1 MVTEGRVRQTGPK
14 ITADSVCLSICKF
27 MSAIGR
33 VLCILFGACA
43 LARAG
48 EIRTLTAKKACWLRE
63 KQNVGSKRLEK
74 HGKNKSN

>member
-1 MVTEGRVRQTGPK
+1 
-14 ITADSVCLSICKF
+14 

-63 KQNVGSKRLEK
+63 KQNQKKKQTGTSYLPKDYGLARQHSLQ
-74 HGKNKSN
+74 GTATD